1 MSNVK
6 IRNSNLELL
15 RIFSMALIIMHHYAV
30 HSSLETVSPVIHQ
43 VLLWGGKI
51 GVMSFLLIT
60 GYFQINSNFKSKKL
74 FKLILQ
80 VWFYSYIFLLLLFL
94 FNRDI
99 LTFNNKIFLI
109 FPLVSKNYWFI
120 SIYVFL
126 YILTPFLN
134 KIIRSLSKNT
144 FKHFIVLFVIYF
156 FGIKT
161 FVYGNAIEFFES
173 VLGFMFFYFL
183 GAYIRLYKINFFE
196 KLKWKNIVLAFLIIL
211 FLVSLNVINVRF
223 LSNYFIDNSLFNHL
237 RSYISLIS
245 TYQIG
250 SMFTLVASIS
260 IFHFFK
266 NLNIK
271 NNKFINFI
279 ASTTFGCYLIHD
291 NTVNRPFLW
300 KNLFDMNIVMV
311 GNLKTLLSSNA
322 FIINKILAVPMVF
335 ISDIF
340 NLPIHF
346 LLPLHCFLIIIFIL
360 VVCSFIE
367 FVRINFIERYFINLI
382 DKSDKIKC
390 MFIKIDDWINE

>member
-1 MSNVK
+1 VYIAYSDALCGSNK
-6 IRNSNLELL
+6 R
-15 RIFSMALIIMHHYAV
+15 
-30 HSSLETVSPVIHQ
+30 
-43 VLLWGGKI
+43 
-51 GVMSFLLIT
+51 
-60 GYFQINSNFKSKKL
+60 
-74 FKLILQ
+74 
-80 VWFYSYIFLLLLFL
+80 
-94 FNRDI
+94 
-99 LTFNNKIFLI
+99 
-109 FPLVSKNYWFI
+109 
-120 SIYVFL
+120 
-126 YILTPFLN
+126 
-134 KIIRSLSKNT
+134 
-144 FKHFIVLFVIYF
+144 
-156 FGIKT
+156 
-161 FVYGNAIEFFES
+161 
-173 VLGFMFFYFL
+173 
-183 GAYIRLYKINFFE
+183 
-196 KLKWKNIVLAFLIIL
+196 
-211 FLVSLNVINVRF
+211 LNVINVRF

-360 VVCSFIE
+360 VVCSIIE